1 MTGPFG
7 LPEADGGGPE
17 SYLRRQLF
25 DRRIVSLVG
34 TLDDQ
39 VGNDVGV
46 TLMTLDATGD
56 EVVHLRIDSGGGTVG
71 AALALMDIIGL
82 LGVPVDALCTG
93 QASGAAAGVLAAC
106 RRRRMAPHARI
117 HLVEPSTDL
126 IGSARQLEQLAAA
139 HLDQWHR
146 FCARLAEL
154 TGEPVGQVTEDAAR
168 GRHLSAEEAVAY
180 GIADEVATPDAGM
193 MRLPGHPPGFRS
205 GG

>member
-1 MTGPFG
+1 VTGPFG
-7 LPEADGGGPE
+7 LPEADGAGPE

-71 AALALMDIIGL
+71 AALALMDIIG
-82 LGVPVDALCTG
+82 
-93 QASGAAAGVLAAC
+93 AAVGVLAAC

-193 MRLPGHPPGFRS
+193 IRLPGRPPGFRS